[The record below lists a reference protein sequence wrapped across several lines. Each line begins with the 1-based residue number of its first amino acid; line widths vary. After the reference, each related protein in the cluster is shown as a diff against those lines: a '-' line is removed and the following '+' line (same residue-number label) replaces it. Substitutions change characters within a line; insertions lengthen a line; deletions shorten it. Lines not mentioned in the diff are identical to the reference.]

1 MNTEVQIMQ
10 HDFWHDKWQNN
21 NIGFHQDQPHALLTQ
36 YFRSLDLKPHAR
48 IFVPLCGKSLDIS
61 WLINQG
67 YQIVGIDLSPIAIQ
81 DLISNLELSFK
92 ETESGELTHYQ
103 HPQIE
108 LFVGDFFQ
116 LTAQQLG
123 DIDAVY
129 DRAALIALPPEM
141 RSQYTQ
147 HLLDITKQ
155 APQLLISLEY
165 DQNLL
170 QGPPFSVPEHELTE
184 HYATHYQIKL
194 LETITENL
202 KGKVIAHENAWS
214 LSKSPQIN

>member
-1 MNTEVQIMQ
+1 MQ
-10 HDFWHDKWQNN
+10 HDFWHDKWQTN
-21 NIGFHQDQPHALLTQ
+21 NIGFHQDQPHPLLTQ
-36 YFRSLDLKPHAR
+36 HLQSLSLSSSAR
-48 IFVPLCGKSLDIS
+48 IFVPLCGKSLDLA
-61 WLINQG
+61 WLIKQG
-67 YQIVGIDLSPIAIQ
+67 YHVVGIDLSPIAIQ
-81 DLISNLELSFK
+81 ALIIDLGLSFK
-92 ETESGELTHYQ
+92 ETQSGELTHYQ

-129 DRAALIALPPEM
+129 DRAALIALPPQM

-194 LETITENL
+194 LETMTENL

-214 LSKSPQIN
+214 LSKSPQ

>member
-1 MNTEVQIMQ
+1 MQ

-21 NIGFHQDQPHALLTQ
+21 NIGFHQDQPHTLLTQ

-81 DLISNLELSFK
+81 DLISNLGLSFK
-92 ETESGELTHYQ
+92 EAQSGELTHYQ

-123 DIDAVY
+123 DVDAIY
-129 DRAALIALPPEM
+129 DRAALIALPPQM

-165 DQNLL
+165 DQNSLK
-170 QGPPFSVPEHELTE
+170 GPPFSVPEHECELHTLAIAMQAFLAILDE
-184 HYATHYQIKL
+184 IAKIKNCFYKNQRESHPYCIYKL
-194 LETITENL
+194 RLE
-202 KGKVIAHENAWS
+202 
-214 LSKSPQIN
+214 

>member
-1 MNTEVQIMQ
+1 MQ
-10 HDFWHDKWQNN
+10 HDFWHDKWQTN
-21 NIGFHQDQPHALLTQ
+21 NIGFHQDQPHPLLTQ
-36 YFRSLDLKPHAR
+36 HLQSLSLSSSAR
-48 IFVPLCGKSLDIS
+48 IFVPLCGKSLDLA
-61 WLINQG
+61 WLIKQG
-67 YQIVGIDLSPIAIQ
+67 YHVVGIDLSPIAIQ
-81 DLISNLELSFK
+81 ALIIDLGLSFK
-92 ETESGELTHYQ
+92 EMQSGELTHYQ

-129 DRAALIALPPEM
+129 DRAALIALPPQM

-147 HLLDITKQ
+147 HLLEITKQ

-194 LETITENL
+194 LETMTENL

-214 LSKSPQIN
+214 LSKSPQ

>member
-1 MNTEVQIMQ
+1 MQ
-10 HDFWHDKWQNN
+10 HDFWHDKWQTN
-21 NIGFHQDQPHALLTQ
+21 NIGFHQDQPHPLLTQ
-36 YFRSLDLKPHAR
+36 HLQSLSLSSNAR
-48 IFVPLCGKSLDIS
+48 IFVPLCGKSLDLA
-61 WLINQG
+61 WLIKQG
-67 YQIVGIDLSPIAIQ
+67 YHVVGIDLSPIAIQ
-81 DLISNLELSFK
+81 ALIIDLGLSFK
-92 ETESGELTHYQ
+92 ETQSGELTHYQ

-108 LFVGDFFQ
+108 LFVSDFFQ

-129 DRAALIALPPEM
+129 DRAALIALPPQM

-194 LETITENL
+194 LETMTENL
-202 KGKVIAHENAWS
+202 KGKVIAHENVWS
-214 LSKSPQIN
+214 LSKSPQ

>member
-1 MNTEVQIMQ
+1 MQ
-10 HDFWHDKWQNN
+10 HDFWHDKWQTN
-21 NIGFHQDQPHALLTQ
+21 NIGFHQDQPHPLLTQ
-36 YFRSLDLKPHAR
+36 HLQSLSLSSNAR
-48 IFVPLCGKSLDIS
+48 IFVPLCGKSLDLA
-61 WLINQG
+61 WLIKQG
-67 YQIVGIDLSPIAIQ
+67 YHVVGIDLSPIAIQ
-81 DLISNLELSFK
+81 ALIIDLGLSFK
-92 ETESGELTHYQ
+92 EIQSGELTHYQ

-123 DIDAVY
+123 DVDAVY
-129 DRAALIALPPEM
+129 DRAALIALPPQM

-147 HLLDITKQ
+147 HLLEITKQ

-194 LETITENL
+194 LETMTENL
-202 KGKVIAHENAWS
+202 KGKVIAHENVWS
-214 LSKSPQIN
+214 LSKSPQ

>member
-1 MNTEVQIMQ
+1 MQ
-10 HDFWHDKWQNN
+10 HDFWHDKWQTN
-21 NIGFHQDQPHALLTQ
+21 NIGFHQDQPHPLLTQ
-36 YFRSLDLKPHAR
+36 HLQSLSLSSSAR
-48 IFVPLCGKSLDIS
+48 IFVPLCGKSLDLA
-61 WLINQG
+61 WLIKQG
-67 YQIVGIDLSPIAIQ
+67 YHVVGIDLSPIAIQ
-81 DLISNLELSFK
+81 ALIIDLGLSFK
-92 ETESGELTHYQ
+92 EMQSGELTHYQ

-129 DRAALIALPPEM
+129 DRAALIALPPQM

-194 LETITENL
+194 LETMTENL
-202 KGKVIAHENAWS
+202 KGKVIAHENVWS
-214 LSKSPQIN
+214 LSKSPQ

>member
-1 MNTEVQIMQ
+1 MQ
-10 HDFWHDKWQNN
+10 HDFWHDKWQTNS
-21 NIGFHQDQPHALLTQ
+21 IGVHQDQPHPVLTQ
-36 YFRSLDLKPHAR
+36 HLQSLSLSSNAR
-48 IFVPLCGKSLDIS
+48 IFVPLCGKSLDLA
-61 WLINQG
+61 WLIKQG
-67 YQIVGIDLSPIAIQ
+67 YHVVGIDLSPIAIQ
-81 DLISNLELSFK
+81 ALIIDLGLSFK
-92 ETESGELTHYQ
+92 ETQSGELTHYQ

-123 DIDAVY
+123 DVDAVY
-129 DRAALIALPPEM
+129 DRAALIALPPQM

-147 HLLDITKQ
+147 HLLEITKQ

-194 LETITENL
+194 LETMTENL
-202 KGKVIAHENAWS
+202 KGKVIAHENVWS
-214 LSKSPQIN
+214 LSKSPQID

>member
-1 MNTEVQIMQ
+1 MQ
-10 HDFWHDKWQNN
+10 HDFWHDKWQTN
-21 NIGFHQDQPHALLTQ
+21 NIGFHQDQPHPLLTQ
-36 YFRSLDLKPHAR
+36 HLQSLSLSSNAR
-48 IFVPLCGKSLDIS
+48 IFVPLCGKSLDLA
-61 WLINQG
+61 WLIKQG
-67 YQIVGIDLSPIAIQ
+67 YHVVGIDLSPIAIQ
-81 DLISNLELSFK
+81 ALIIDLGLSFK
-92 ETESGELTHYQ
+92 ETQSGELTHYQ

-129 DRAALIALPPEM
+129 DRAALIALPPQM

-194 LETITENL
+194 LETMTENL

-214 LSKSPQIN
+214 LSKSPQ

>member
-1 MNTEVQIMQ
+1 MQ
-10 HDFWHDKWQNN
+10 HDFWHDKWQTN
-21 NIGFHQDQPHALLTQ
+21 NIGFHQDQPHPLLTQ
-36 YFRSLDLKPHAR
+36 HLQSLSLSSSAR
-48 IFVPLCGKSLDIS
+48 IFVPLCGKSLDLA
-61 WLINQG
+61 WLIKQG
-67 YQIVGIDLSPIAIQ
+67 YHVVGIDLSPIAIQ
-81 DLISNLELSFK
+81 ALIIDLGLSFK
-92 ETESGELTHYQ
+92 EIQSGELTHYQ

-123 DIDAVY
+123 DVDAVY
-129 DRAALIALPPEM
+129 DRAALIALPPQM

-194 LETITENL
+194 LETMTENL
-202 KGKVIAHENAWS
+202 KGKVIAHENVWS
-214 LSKSPQIN
+214 LSKSPQ

>member
-1 MNTEVQIMQ
+1 MQ
-10 HDFWHDKWQNN
+10 HDFWHDKWQTN
-21 NIGFHQDQPHALLTQ
+21 NIGFHQDQPHPLLTQ
-36 YFRSLDLKPHAR
+36 HLQSLSLSSNAR
-48 IFVPLCGKSLDIS
+48 IFVPLCGKSLDLA
-61 WLINQG
+61 WLIKQG
-67 YQIVGIDLSPIAIQ
+67 YHVVGIDLSPIAIQ
-81 DLISNLELSFK
+81 ALIIDLGLSFK
-92 ETESGELTHYQ
+92 EIQSGELTHYQ

-123 DIDAVY
+123 DVDAVY
-129 DRAALIALPPEM
+129 DRAALIALPPQM

-194 LETITENL
+194 LETMTENL
-202 KGKVIAHENAWS
+202 KGKVIAHENVWS
-214 LSKSPQIN
+214 LSKSPQID

>member
-1 MNTEVQIMQ
+1 MQ
-10 HDFWHDKWQNN
+10 HDFWHDKWQTN
-21 NIGFHQDQPHALLTQ
+21 NIGFHQDQPYPLLTQ
-36 YFRSLDLKPHAR
+36 HLQSLNLNSNAR
-48 IFVPLCGKSLDIS
+48 LFVPLCGKSLDLA
-61 WLINQG
+61 WLIKQG
-67 YQIVGIDLSPIAIQ
+67 YHVVGIDLSPIAIQ
-81 DLISNLELSFK
+81 ALIIDLGLSFK
-92 ETESGELTHYQ
+92 ETQSGELTHYQ

-123 DIDAVY
+123 DVDAVY
-129 DRAALIALPPEM
+129 DRAALIALPSQM

-194 LETITENL
+194 LETMTENL
-202 KGKVIAHENAWS
+202 KGKVIAHENVWS
-214 LSKSPQIN
+214 LSKSPQID

>member
-1 MNTEVQIMQ
+1 MQ
-10 HDFWHDKWQNN
+10 HDFWHDKWQTN
-21 NIGFHQDQPHALLTQ
+21 NIGFHQDQPHPLLTQ
-36 YFRSLDLKPHAR
+36 HLQSLSLSSNAR
-48 IFVPLCGKSLDIS
+48 IFVPLCGKSLDLA
-61 WLINQG
+61 WLIKQG
-67 YQIVGIDLSPIAIQ
+67 YHVVGIDLSPIAIQ
-81 DLISNLELSFK
+81 ALIIDLGLSFK
-92 ETESGELTHYQ
+92 EMQSGELTHYQ

-129 DRAALIALPPEM
+129 DRAALIALPPQM

-194 LETITENL
+194 LETMTENL
-202 KGKVIAHENAWS
+202 KGKVIAHENVWS
-214 LSKSPQIN
+214 LSKSPQID

>member
-1 MNTEVQIMQ
+1 MQ
-10 HDFWHDKWQNN
+10 HDFWHDKWQTN
-21 NIGFHQDQPHALLTQ
+21 NIGFHQDQPHPLLTQ
-36 YFRSLDLKPHAR
+36 HLQSLSLSSSAR
-48 IFVPLCGKSLDIS
+48 IFVPLCGKSLDLA
-61 WLINQG
+61 WLIKQG
-67 YQIVGIDLSPIAIQ
+67 YHVVGIDLSPIAIQ
-81 DLISNLELSFK
+81 ALIIDLGLSFK
-92 ETESGELTHYQ
+92 EMQSGELTHYQ

-129 DRAALIALPPEM
+129 DRAALIALPPQM

-194 LETITENL
+194 LETMTENL

-214 LSKSPQIN
+214 LSKSPQ

>member
-1 MNTEVQIMQ
+1 M
-10 HDFWHDKWQNN
+10 
-21 NIGFHQDQPHALLTQ
+21 
-36 YFRSLDLKPHAR
+36 
-48 IFVPLCGKSLDIS
+48 
-61 WLINQG
+61 
-67 YQIVGIDLSPIAIQ
+67 
-81 DLISNLELSFK
+81 
-92 ETESGELTHYQ
+92 THYQ

-123 DIDAVY
+123 DVDAVY
-129 DRAALIALPPEM
+129 DRAALIALPPQM

-165 DQNLL
+165 DQNSLK
-170 QGPPFSVPEHELTE
+170 GPPFSVSEHELTE

-202 KGKVIAHENAWS
+202 KGKVIAYENVWS
-214 LSKSPQIN
+214 LGKSPQID

>member
-1 MNTEVQIMQ
+1 MQ
-10 HDFWHDKWQNN
+10 HDFWHDKWQTN
-21 NIGFHQDQPHALLTQ
+21 NIGFHQDQPHPLLTQ
-36 YFRSLDLKPHAR
+36 HLQSLSLSSSAR
-48 IFVPLCGKSLDIS
+48 IFVPLCGKSLDLA
-61 WLINQG
+61 WLIKQG
-67 YQIVGIDLSPIAIQ
+67 YHVVGIDLSPIAIQ
-81 DLISNLELSFK
+81 ALIIDLGLSFT
-92 ETESGELTHYQ
+92 ETQSGELTHYQ

-116 LTAQQLG
+116 LTVKQLG
-123 DIDAVY
+123 DVDAVY
-129 DRAALIALPPEM
+129 DRAALIALPPQM

-194 LETITENL
+194 LETMTENL

>member
-1 MNTEVQIMQ
+1 MQ
-10 HDFWHDKWQNN
+10 HDFWHDKWQTN
-21 NIGFHQDQPHALLTQ
+21 NIGFHQDQPHPLLTQ
-36 YFRSLDLKPHAR
+36 HLQSLSLSSSAR
-48 IFVPLCGKSLDIS
+48 IFVPLCGKSLDLA
-61 WLINQG
+61 WLIKQG
-67 YQIVGIDLSPIAIQ
+67 YHVVGIDLSPIAIQ
-81 DLISNLELSFK
+81 ALIIDLGLSFK
-92 ETESGELTHYQ
+92 ETQSGELTHYQ

-123 DIDAVY
+123 DVDAVY
-129 DRAALIALPPEM
+129 DRAALIALPPQM

-147 HLLDITKQ
+147 HLLEITKQ

-194 LETITENL
+194 LETMTENL
-202 KGKVIAHENAWS
+202 KGKVIAHENVWS
-214 LSKSPQIN
+214 LSKTPQ

>member
-1 MNTEVQIMQ
+1 MQ
-10 HDFWHDKWQNN
+10 HDFWHDKWQTN
-21 NIGFHQDQPHALLTQ
+21 NIGFHQDQPHPLLTQ
-36 YFRSLDLKPHAR
+36 HLQSLSLSSNAR
-48 IFVPLCGKSLDIS
+48 IFVPLCGKSLDLA
-61 WLINQG
+61 WLIKQG
-67 YQIVGIDLSPIAIQ
+67 YHVVGIDLSPIAIQ
-81 DLISNLELSFK
+81 ALIIDLGLSFK
-92 ETESGELTHYQ
+92 EIQSGELTHYQ

-129 DRAALIALPPEM
+129 DRAALIALPPQM

-184 HYATHYQIKL
+184 HYAMHYQIKL
-194 LETITENL
+194 LETMTENL

-214 LSKSPQIN
+214 LSKSPQ

>member
-1 MNTEVQIMQ
+1 MQ
-10 HDFWHDKWQNN
+10 HDFWHDKWQTN
-21 NIGFHQDQPHALLTQ
+21 NIGFHQDQPHPLLTQ
-36 YFRSLDLKPHAR
+36 HLQSLSLSSSAR
-48 IFVPLCGKSLDIS
+48 IFVPLCGKSLDLA
-61 WLINQG
+61 WLIKQG
-67 YQIVGIDLSPIAIQ
+67 YHVVGIDLSPIAIQ
-81 DLISNLELSFK
+81 ALIIDLGLSFK
-92 ETESGELTHYQ
+92 EMQSGELTHYQ

-129 DRAALIALPPEM
+129 DRAALIALPPQM

-184 HYATHYQIKL
+184 HYAMHYQIKL
-194 LETITENL
+194 LETMTENL
-202 KGKVIAHENAWS
+202 KGKVIAHENVWS
-214 LSKSPQIN
+214 LSKSPQID

>member
-1 MNTEVQIMQ
+1 MKHE
-10 HDFWHDKWQNN
+10 FWHDKWQTN
-21 NIGFHQDQPHALLTQ
+21 NIGFHQDQPHPLLTQ
-36 YFRSLDLKPHAR
+36 HLQSLSLSSNAR
-48 IFVPLCGKSLDIS
+48 IFVPLCGKSLDLA
-61 WLINQG
+61 WLIKQG
-67 YQIVGIDLSPIAIQ
+67 YHVVGIDLSPIAIQ
-81 DLISNLELSFK
+81 ALIIDLGLSFK
-92 ETESGELTHYQ
+92 EIQSGELTHYQ

-123 DIDAVY
+123 DVNAVY
-129 DRAALIALPPEM
+129 DRAALIALPPQM

-194 LETITENL
+194 LETMTENL
-202 KGKVIAHENAWS
+202 KGKVIAHENVWS
-214 LSKSPQIN
+214 LSKSPQID

>member
-1 MNTEVQIMQ
+1 MQ
-10 HDFWHDKWQNN
+10 HDFWHDKWQTN
-21 NIGFHQDQPHALLTQ
+21 NIGFHQDQPHPLLTQ
-36 YFRSLDLKPHAR
+36 HLQSLSLSSNAR
-48 IFVPLCGKSLDIS
+48 IFVPLCGKSLDLA
-61 WLINQG
+61 WLIKQG
-67 YQIVGIDLSPIAIQ
+67 YHVVGIDLSHIAIQ
-81 DLISNLELSFK
+81 ALIIDLGLSFK
-92 ETESGELTHYQ
+92 ETQSGELTHYQ

-108 LFVGDFFQ
+108 LFVSDFFQ

-129 DRAALIALPPEM
+129 DRAALIALPPQM

-194 LETITENL
+194 LETMTENL
-202 KGKVIAHENAWS
+202 KGKVIAHENVWS
-214 LSKSPQIN
+214 LSKSPQID

>member
-1 MNTEVQIMQ
+1 MQ
-10 HDFWHDKWQNN
+10 HDFWHDKWQTN
-21 NIGFHQDQPHALLTQ
+21 NIGFHQDQPHPLLTQ
-36 YFRSLDLKPHAR
+36 HLQSLSLSSSAR
-48 IFVPLCGKSLDIS
+48 IFVPLCGKSLDLA
-61 WLINQG
+61 WLIKQG
-67 YQIVGIDLSPIAIQ
+67 YHVVGIDLSPIAIQ
-81 DLISNLELSFK
+81 ALIIDLGLSFK
-92 ETESGELTHYQ
+92 EMQSGELTHYQ

-129 DRAALIALPPEM
+129 DRAALIALPPQM

-184 HYATHYQIKL
+184 HYAMHYQIKL
-194 LETITENL
+194 LETMTENL

-214 LSKSPQIN
+214 LSKSP

>member
-1 MNTEVQIMQ
+1 MQ
-10 HDFWHDKWQNN
+10 HDFWHDKWQTN
-21 NIGFHQDQPHALLTQ
+21 NIGFHQDQPHPLLTQ
-36 YFRSLDLKPHAR
+36 HLQSLSLSSSAR
-48 IFVPLCGKSLDIS
+48 IFVPLCGKSLDLA
-61 WLINQG
+61 WLIKQG
-67 YQIVGIDLSPIAIQ
+67 YHVVGIDLSPIAIQ
-81 DLISNLELSFK
+81 ALIIDLGLSFK
-92 ETESGELTHYQ
+92 ETQSGELTHYQ

-129 DRAALIALPPEM
+129 DRAALIALPPQM

-194 LETITENL
+194 LETMTENL
-202 KGKVIAHENAWS
+202 KGKVIAHENVWS
-214 LSKSPQIN
+214 LSKSPQID

>member
-1 MNTEVQIMQ
+1 MQ
-10 HDFWHDKWQNN
+10 HDFWHDKWQTN
-21 NIGFHQDQPHALLTQ
+21 NIGFHQDQPHPLLTQ
-36 YFRSLDLKPHAR
+36 HLQSLSLSSSAR
-48 IFVPLCGKSLDIS
+48 IFVPLCGKSLDLA
-61 WLINQG
+61 WLIKQG
-67 YQIVGIDLSPIAIQ
+67 YHVVGIDLSPIAIQ
-81 DLISNLELSFK
+81 ALIIDLGLSFK
-92 ETESGELTHYQ
+92 ETQSGELTHYQ

-129 DRAALIALPPEM
+129 DRAALIALPPQM

-194 LETITENL
+194 LETMTENL
-202 KGKVIAHENAWS
+202 KGKVIAHENVWS
-214 LSKSPQIN
+214 LSKSPQ

>member
-1 MNTEVQIMQ
+1 MQ
-10 HDFWHDKWQNN
+10 HDFWHDKWQTN
-21 NIGFHQDQPHALLTQ
+21 NIGFHQDQPHPLLTQ
-36 YFRSLDLKPHAR
+36 HLQSLSLSSNAR
-48 IFVPLCGKSLDIS
+48 IFVPLCGKSLDLA
-61 WLINQG
+61 WLIKQG
-67 YQIVGIDLSPIAIQ
+67 YHVVGIDLSPIAIQ
-81 DLISNLELSFK
+81 ALIIDLGLSFK
-92 ETESGELTHYQ
+92 ETQSGELTHYQ

-129 DRAALIALPPEM
+129 DRAALIALPPQM

-184 HYATHYQIKL
+184 HYAMHYQIKL
-194 LETITENL
+194 LETMTENL

-214 LSKSPQIN
+214 LSKSPQ

>member
-1 MNTEVQIMQ
+1 MQ
-10 HDFWHDKWQNN
+10 HDFWHDKWQTN
-21 NIGFHQDQPHALLTQ
+21 NIGFHQDQPHPLLTQ
-36 YFRSLDLKPHAR
+36 HLQSLSLSSNAR
-48 IFVPLCGKSLDIS
+48 IFVPLCGKSLDLA
-61 WLINQG
+61 WLIKQG
-67 YQIVGIDLSPIAIQ
+67 YHVVGIDLSPIAIQ
-81 DLISNLELSFK
+81 ALIIDLGLSFK
-92 ETESGELTHYQ
+92 ETQSGELTHYQ

-123 DIDAVY
+123 DVNAVY
-129 DRAALIALPPEM
+129 DRAALIALPPQM

-194 LETITENL
+194 LETMTENL
-202 KGKVIAHENAWS
+202 KGKVIAHENVWS
-214 LSKSPQIN
+214 LSKSPQID

>member
-1 MNTEVQIMQ
+1 MQ
-10 HDFWHDKWQNN
+10 HDFWHDKWQTN
-21 NIGFHQDQPHALLTQ
+21 NIGFHQDQPHPLLTQ
-36 YFRSLDLKPHAR
+36 HLQSLSLSSNAR
-48 IFVPLCGKSLDIS
+48 IFVPLCGKSLDLA
-61 WLINQG
+61 WLIKQG
-67 YQIVGIDLSPIAIQ
+67 YHVVGIDLSPIAIQ
-81 DLISNLELSFK
+81 ALIIDLGLSFK
-92 ETESGELTHYQ
+92 ETQSGELTHYQ

-123 DIDAVY
+123 DVNAVY
-129 DRAALIALPPEM
+129 DRAALIALPPQM

-184 HYATHYQIKL
+184 HYATHYHIKL
-194 LETITENL
+194 LETMTENL
-202 KGKVIAHENAWS
+202 KGKVIAHENVWS
-214 LSKSPQIN
+214 LSKSPQ

>member
-1 MNTEVQIMQ
+1 MDTEVQIMQ

-81 DLISNLELSFK
+81 DLISNLGLSFK
-92 ETESGELTHYQ
+92 EAQSGELTHYQ

-123 DIDAVY
+123 DVDAVY
-129 DRAALIALPPEM
+129 DRAALIALPPQM

-170 QGPPFSVPEHELTE
+170 KGPPFSVPKDELTKHYAE
-184 HYATHYQIKL
+184 HYNFELLATA
-194 LETITENL
+194 TENL
-202 KGKVIAHENAWS
+202 RNKATANESIWH
-214 LSKSPQIN
+214 LSRKEK

>member
-1 MNTEVQIMQ
+1 MQ
-10 HDFWHDKWQNN
+10 HDFWHDKWQTN
-21 NIGFHQDQPHALLTQ
+21 NIGFHQDQPHPLLTQ
-36 YFRSLDLKPHAR
+36 HLQSLSLSSSAR
-48 IFVPLCGKSLDIS
+48 IFVPLCGKSLDLA
-61 WLINQG
+61 WLIKQG
-67 YQIVGIDLSPIAIQ
+67 YHVVGIDLSPIAIQ
-81 DLISNLELSFK
+81 ALIIDLGLSFK
-92 ETESGELTHYQ
+92 ETQSGELTHYQ

-129 DRAALIALPPEM
+129 DRAALIALPPQM

-194 LETITENL
+194 LETMTENL
-202 KGKVIAHENAWS
+202 KGKVIAHENGWS
-214 LSKSPQIN
+214 LSKSPQ

>member
-1 MNTEVQIMQ
+1 MQ
-10 HDFWHDKWQNN
+10 HDFWHDKWQTN
-21 NIGFHQDQPHALLTQ
+21 NIGFHQDQPHPLLTQ
-36 YFRSLDLKPHAR
+36 HLQSLNLSSNAR
-48 IFVPLCGKSLDIS
+48 IFVPLCGKSLDLA
-61 WLINQG
+61 WLIKQG
-67 YQIVGIDLSPIAIQ
+67 YHVVGIDLSPIAIQ
-81 DLISNLELSFK
+81 DLIIDLGLSFK
-92 ETESGELTHYQ
+92 EMQSGELTHYQ

-123 DIDAVY
+123 DVDAVY
-129 DRAALIALPPEM
+129 DRAALIALPSQM

-194 LETITENL
+194 LETMTENL
-202 KGKVIAHENAWS
+202 KGKVIAHENVWS
-214 LSKSPQIN
+214 LSKSPQID

>member
-1 MNTEVQIMQ
+1 MQ
-10 HDFWHDKWQNN
+10 HDFWHDKWQTN
-21 NIGFHQDQPHALLTQ
+21 NIGFHQDQPHPLLTQ
-36 YFRSLDLKPHAR
+36 HLQSLSLSSSAR
-48 IFVPLCGKSLDIS
+48 IFVPLCGKSLDLA
-61 WLINQG
+61 WLIKQG
-67 YQIVGIDLSPIAIQ
+67 YHVVGIDLSPIAIQ
-81 DLISNLELSFK
+81 ALIIDLGLSFK
-92 ETESGELTHYQ
+92 EIQSGELTHYQ

-129 DRAALIALPPEM
+129 DRAALIALPPQM

-194 LETITENL
+194 LETMTENL

-214 LSKSPQIN
+214 LSKSPQ

>member
-1 MNTEVQIMQ
+1 MQ
-10 HDFWHDKWQNN
+10 HDFWHDKWQTN
-21 NIGFHQDQPHALLTQ
+21 NIGFHQDQPHPLLTQ
-36 YFRSLDLKPHAR
+36 HLQSLSLSSSAR
-48 IFVPLCGKSLDIS
+48 IFVPLCGKSLDLA
-61 WLINQG
+61 WLIKQG
-67 YQIVGIDLSPIAIQ
+67 YHVVGIDLSPIAIQ
-81 DLISNLELSFK
+81 ALIIDLGLSFK
-92 ETESGELTHYQ
+92 ETQSGELTHYQ

-129 DRAALIALPPEM
+129 DRAALIALPPQM

-184 HYATHYQIKL
+184 HYAMHYQIKL
-194 LETITENL
+194 LETMTENL

-214 LSKSPQIN
+214 LSKSPQ

>member
-1 MNTEVQIMQ
+1 MQ
-10 HDFWHDKWQNN
+10 HDFWHDKWQTN
-21 NIGFHQDQPHALLTQ
+21 NIGFHQDQPHPLLTQ
-36 YFRSLDLKPHAR
+36 HLQSLSLSSSAR
-48 IFVPLCGKSLDIS
+48 IFVPLCGKSLDLA
-61 WLINQG
+61 WLIKQG
-67 YQIVGIDLSPIAIQ
+67 YHVVGIDLSPIAIQ
-81 DLISNLELSFK
+81 ALIIDLGLSFK
-92 ETESGELTHYQ
+92 ETQSGELTHYQ

-123 DIDAVY
+123 DVDAVY
-129 DRAALIALPPEM
+129 DRAALIALPPQM

-147 HLLDITKQ
+147 HLLEITKQ

-194 LETITENL
+194 LETMTENL
-202 KGKVIAHENAWS
+202 KGKVIAHENVWS
-214 LSKSPQIN
+214 LSKSPQ